1 MLSIKNKKMQF
12 HGTSDIINVT
22 MRTTIIVHN
31 VEVNVK
37 VWNHSKVIR
46 AASITNV
53 QFNKSERNAKIS

>member
-1 MLSIKNKKMQF
+1 MLSMKNKKMQF

-22 MRTTIIVHN
+22 MRTTIIVHK
-31 VEVNVK
+31 VEVVVK
-37 VWNHSKVIR
+37 VWNHSKAIR